1 MPGIRISKN
10 SPNGISVSF
19 PYDPIRV
26 EKIKTFEGHRWH
38 PKEKDRSF
46 PYSEA
51 ILEKILS
58 VLDGEKIEI
67 DHSLQ
72 TPIEYKGREDFDDL
86 RRELVLRKYSPK
98 TIKAYIHYNRDFLQ
112 KSKKPPQQ
120 VTNDDIK
127 DYLFHLAEERKLS
140 ASTLKGAINA
150 LKFYYGT
157 VLKRRFIYEVKRP
170 RKDKK
175 LPVVLNGEEVAK
187 ILFAPSNIKHKAIL
201 MLTYSAGLR
210 VGEVVKLKVEDIDRE
225 RKLIHIKEAKGRK
238 DRYTLLS
245 DIALETLRGEGI
257 GKNTNLRSGYSRVK
271 TGKSI

>member
-10 SPNGISVSF
+10 SPNGILVSF

-26 EKIKTFEGHRWH
+26 EKIKTIEGHRWH
-38 PKEKDRSF
+38 PKEKYWSF

-67 DHSLQ
+67 DPSLQ

-86 RRELVLRKYSPK
+86 RRELVLKKYSPK
-98 TIKAYIHYNRDFLQ
+98 TIKACIHYNRDFLQ
-112 KSKKPPQQ
+112 KSRKPPQQ
-120 VTNDDIK
+120 VTNDDIR

-140 ASTLKGAINA
+140 TSTLNGAINA

-238 DRYTLLS
+238 DRDTLLS